1 MHSRDFASQAMQQAS
16 KQFPKAFEGQRRPKM
31 KIPDFPSEIEKDQ
44 ASFFSF
50 DTSIQPPPLST
61 TNCFITETT
70 NTDPNLL
77 RSTMYTLPTDTDT
90 FESMEIPFGLV
101 LNPFNQK
108 AMATELDK
116 DISARCWQC
125 QSYVN
130 IFTKIEGNVFY
141 CNICNS
147 KNQVKE
153 GISNEITRYST
164 IEYVTRKKNEERVVK
179 AESGNMVSENLFRTT
194 MVYGPVFI
202 FAIDTTAPILMEN
215 AVKAMGHLIR
225 DENFQFLFKK
235 IVVALFSDT
244 VSLVR
249 SSGGVITEVLLSDKL
264 QLPFISPEFLMDV
277 EDGKVMELLV
287 EYASRIPLSKGG
299 AGNGFADCLK
309 VGISITGYCRGS
321 KMAVFTNAQGKL
333 DYEEMAKQLIEVG
346 CTLNTFSMQKISA
359 PRLCSLTTG
368 RSFVYT
374 SETIARLT
382 ADLTNLGTTKSSYKV
397 RVEAKTSDAIRKL
410 SFYGNTAFEHL
421 GFQDF
426 AQMDDKTT
434 FGMTFSLEESLQN
447 KSKVY
452 VQMVLSFYCFDGSS
466 RVLVMNTGF
475 ETSSRI
481 SEVYASLSFDT
492 LACIYAKYI
501 AMDKGTVKEHS
512 KKVENSISRS
522 LKYYRSSCCKEASS
536 SQFVLPESIKLI
548 PLIYQS
554 MMKNS
559 FFSNSISEDN
569 ISQITNFT
577 VEQNLRFFYPRLFA
591 FTDFYI
597 DKSLEKVK
605 ALKLSAESLN
615 SEEIYVLDNS
625 QKIYIYIGES
635 VDASLKEA
643 IFTDKTEENE
653 VLRKMIEEFY
663 SYYDSELPVVFVEEG
678 KGGLEIEFVG
688 YLVEDRL
695 NNIPSYP
702 DYICELHFKVKNA

>member
-1 MHSRDFASQAMQQAS
+1 MHSRDFASQAMHQAS

-31 KIPDFPSEIEKDQ
+31 KIPDFPLELEKDQ

-116 DISARCWQC
+116 EISVRCWQC

-130 IFTKIEGNVFY
+130 IFTRIEGTVFY
-141 CNICNS
+141 CNICDS

-153 GISNEITRYST
+153 GISNEVTRYST
-164 IEYVTRKKNEERVVK
+164 IEYVTRTKNVK
-179 AESGNMVSENLFRTT
+179 VGNAELGNMVSENLFRTT
-194 MVYGPVFI
+194 IAHGPVFI
-202 FAIDTTAPILMEN
+202 FGVDTTVPTLMEH
-215 AVKAMGHLIR
+215 AVKAIGYLIK
-225 DENFQFLFKK
+225 DENFRFLFKK
-235 IVVALFSDT
+235 IAVVLFSDAI
-244 VSLVR
+244 SLIKA
-249 SSGGVITEVLLSDKL
+249 SGRIITEVLLSDKL

-277 EDGKVMELLV
+277 EDNELMDLLIEHTTKMPVGKGNL
-287 EYASRIPLSKGG
+287 K
-299 AGNGFADCLK
+299 NGFNDCLK
-309 VGISITGYCRGS
+309 VSISITGYCKGS
-321 KMAVFTNAQGKL
+321 KMAVFTNTQEKL
-333 DYEEMAKQLIEVG
+333 EEEEIAKQLIEVG
-346 CTLNTFSMQKISA
+346 CSLSVFSMQKTPAS
-359 PRLCSLTTG
+359 RLCALTTG
-368 RSFVYT
+368 RSFIYT
-374 SETIARLT
+374 SETLSKLAT
-382 ADLTNLGTTKSSYKV
+382 DLMNLGTMKSSYKV

-434 FGMTFSLEESLQN
+434 FGITFSLEESLKN

-452 VQMVLSFYCFDGSS
+452 VQMILSFYCFDGSS
-466 RVLVMNTGF
+466 RVLVMNTSF
-475 ETSSRI
+475 EASSRI
-481 SEVYASLSFDT
+481 SEVYAGLSFDT
-492 LACIYAKYI
+492 LSCIYAKYI
-501 AMDKGTVKEHS
+501 AMDENTVKEHS

-522 LKYYRSSCCKEASS
+522 LKYYRNSCCKEASS

-554 MMKNS
+554 MLKNS
-559 FFSNSISEDN
+559 CFSNSASRDS
-569 ISQITNFT
+569 ISQVTGFT

-597 DKSLEKVK
+597 DKSLDKIK
-605 ALKLSAESLN
+605 ALKLTAESLN

-625 QKIYIYIGES
+625 QKIYIYIGEN
-635 VDASLKEA
+635 VDTSLKEA

-678 KGGLEIEFVG
+678 KGGPEVEFIG

>member
-1 MHSRDFASQAMQQAS
+1 MHSRDFASQAMHQAG
-16 KQFPKAFEGQRRPKM
+16 KQFPKAFESQRKPKM
-31 KIPDFPSEIEKDQ
+31 KIPDFPSELEKDQ
-44 ASFFSF
+44 ESFFSF

-116 DISARCWQC
+116 NISVRCWQC

-130 IFTKIEGNVFY
+130 IFTRIEGSVFY

-147 KNQVKE
+147 KNQARE

-164 IEYVTRKKNEERVVK
+164 IEYVDRTRGGKEEK
-179 AESGNMVSENLFRTT
+179 SELGNVVSEGLFRTT
-194 MVYGPVFI
+194 VVHGPAFVFGI
-202 FAIDTTAPILMEN
+202 DITVPTLMDRAFKAI
-215 AVKAMGHLIR
+215 GRLIK

-235 IVVALFSDT
+235 IGMVLFSDT
-244 VSLVR
+244 VSLIKP
-249 SSGGVITEVLLSDKL
+249 SSGVITEVLLPDRF

-277 EDGKVMELLV
+277 EDEKLMKLLV
-287 EYASRIPLSKGG
+287 DYVSRIPVGKGKPKSG
-299 AGNGFADCLK
+299 VGDCLK
-309 VGISITGYCRGS
+309 IAVSIAGYCKGS
-321 KMAVFTNAQGKL
+321 KVAVFTNVQDIL
-333 DYEEMAKQLIEVG
+333 EHEEISKQLIEVG
-346 CTLNTFSMQKISA
+346 CSLNVFSTQKTSA
-359 PRLCSLTTG
+359 ARLCASTAG

-374 SETIARLT
+374 PESLTRLES
-382 ADLTNLGTTKSSYKV
+382 DLVSLGITKSSYKV
-397 RVEAKTSDAIRKL
+397 RVEAKTSDAVRKL
-410 SFYGNTAFEHL
+410 GFYGNTVFEHL

-434 FGMTFSLEESLQN
+434 LGMTFSLEEPLQN

-452 VQMVLSFYCFDGSS
+452 IQVILNFYCFDGSS
-466 RVLVMNTGF
+466 RTLVMNSSF
-475 ETSSRI
+475 EASSRI

-501 AMDKGTVKEHS
+501 AMDESVVKEHC
-512 KKVENSISRS
+512 KKVESTISRS
-522 LKYYRSSCCKEASS
+522 LKYYRNSCCKEASS

-548 PLIYQS
+548 PLIYQA
-554 MMKNS
+554 MLKNS
-559 FFSNSISEDN
+559 CFSNDIN
-569 ISQITNFT
+569 IECVSRITGFT

-605 ALKLSAESLN
+605 ALKLTGESLN

-625 QKIYIYIGES
+625 QKIYIYIGKD

-653 VLRKMIEEFY
+653 IFHRMIDEFY

-678 KGGLEIEFVG
+678 KGGSEVEFIG

-702 DYICELHFKVKNA
+702 DYICELHFKVKSA